1 MLGCVKVCEGRRRWF
16 WHPPLYPAALRLSEG
31 FQLDF
36 LLIALSGSPG
46 YNSIYLESGP
56 ANIFRSLSDYFETR
70 KSAPEIMFKS
80 VLVSSKKYENQCAAC
95 ERCHSVISNSSF
107 SQLILKSMI

>member
-1 MLGCVKVCEGRRRWF
+1 MGVLAILGCVEVCEGRRRWF
-16 WHPPLYPAALRLSEG
+16 WHPPLYPAALILSEG

-56 ANIFRSLSDYFETR
+56 SNIFRSLSDYFEVR
-70 KSAPEIMFKS
+70 KAAQENMFKAYF
-80 VLVSSKKYENQCAAC
+80 LSS
-95 ERCHSVISNSSF
+95 
-107 SQLILKSMI
+107 